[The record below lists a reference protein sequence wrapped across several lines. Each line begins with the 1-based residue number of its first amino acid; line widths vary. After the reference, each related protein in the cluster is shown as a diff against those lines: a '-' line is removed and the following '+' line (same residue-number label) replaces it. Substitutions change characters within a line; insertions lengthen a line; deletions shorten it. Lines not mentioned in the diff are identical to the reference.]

1 MIFHI
6 VRKSKEKVGAEP
18 LLLVVDR
25 KYLASDAV
33 DSPEAFALDT
43 SLGLAAISKTNTLL
57 IFKYFRAEKSYI
69 APALKTL

>member
-6 VRKSKEKVGAEP
+6 VRKSKGKVGAEP
-18 LLLVVDR
+18 LLLVVGR

>member
-18 LLLVVDR
+18 LLLVVGR

-33 DSPEAFALDT
+33 DSPEASALDT
-43 SLGLAAISKTNTLL
+43 SLGLAAISKTNT
-57 IFKYFRAEKSYI
+57 
-69 APALKTL
+69 